1 MISQIGLVLHCCRGF
16 CCCCCCCCSS
26 SSSSASIDYLVAAEG
41 DNKLEALKHMP
52 GFKRKNCKSYKRIT
66 ANPSCQCCFRPCC
79 MWKEVE
85 NKLWI
90 SFQSQSFKP
99 ESLELDH
106 STAAAAAAA
115 AMNESKSLMIDLLQN
130 KPENQLEHHSCV
142 AMNE

>member
-1 MISQIGLVLHCCRGF
+1 MKTSCGF
-16 CCCCCCCCSS
+16 
-26 SSSSASIDYLVAAEG
+26 L
-41 DNKLEALKHMP
+41 
-52 GFKRKNCKSYKRIT
+52 
-66 ANPSCQCCFRPCC
+66 
-79 MWKEVE
+79 
-85 NKLWI
+85 
-90 SFQSQSFKP
+90 FQSQSFEP